1 MRPLRIERQ
10 EFKGLLIEW
19 PQPSGQLLLPAELL
33 RRHCPCAVCR
43 EKRGEGNH
51 DHPLTP
57 AKKKS
62 RLEVI
67 SHSKEEVLGL
77 EKIWSVGN
85 YAIGIMWKDGHDDG
99 IFTFELLSELTTIA
113 RSDLNN
119 Q

>member
-57 AKKKS
+57 AKK
-62 RLEVI
+62 
-67 SHSKEEVLGL
+67 
-77 EKIWSVGN
+77 IWSVGN